1 MSQGKKNIFA
11 VFFLLINIVC
21 AYSLYDA
28 AYGEYADQSVVEE
41 IIGFEKICVVNGVFL
56 IDVFLLIVLIVWK
69 FLPSKHLISY
79 SKRIFFGGLWLKLG
93 LISLLYIAV
102 VFAIVVF

>member
-1 MSQGKKNIFA
+1 MSQGKKNFFA
-11 VFFLLINIVC
+11 AFFLLLNIVC

-41 IIGFEKICVVNGVFL
+41 IVGFEKICVVNGVFL

-79 SKRIFFGGLWLKLG
+79 SKKIFFGGLRLKLG